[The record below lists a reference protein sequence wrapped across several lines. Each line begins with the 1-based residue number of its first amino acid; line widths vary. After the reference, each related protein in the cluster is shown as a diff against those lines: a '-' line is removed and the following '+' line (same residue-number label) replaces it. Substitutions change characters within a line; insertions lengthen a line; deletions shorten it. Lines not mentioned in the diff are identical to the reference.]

1 MATFDRGNLFQT
13 ELFEKNVLIPYLQDY
28 RNVTNFAR
36 FMGGSDAVI
45 YNKMESKGDGD
56 RIVFPLRQTFDPA
69 VAIGNEQLEGNEQE
83 LTYVSDMVD
92 VGRIRFATLLTDTQ
106 LMSLQTKF
114 QLESDVRADLLS
126 QADMLNTKRILQSFA
141 LAFDG
146 GAAGV
151 VPNLNQQFTYADL
164 RARILAS
171 RLDQAAGGISRA
183 RILIGDPTLSGNGNN
198 SKTTYASL
206 AVALIS
212 GNGGFAAD
220 RHKMNVN
227 HIRQLFNQAA
237 TGQSLTITDNTFTV
251 KESSIRP
258 YKYKTHLGFED
269 KRYVLFIA
277 PETYNMLATDPVWQ
291 AQVNRGV
298 IENQDQ
304 PSILYGSMYKGTI
317 EGVMVIV
324 IPELSN
330 FLIRNLA
337 NDQTYAYS
345 MFCGAAA
352 VGFGMGQTPT
362 FTFRS
367 STDYEL
373 YKGLAHNE
381 ISGLK
386 LLKYPSK
393 ARGVKGNNN
402 NLVEYGVVHSFTT
415 IA

>member
-1 MATFDRGNLFQT
+1 MATFDRSNIFQN
-13 ELFEKNVLIPYLQDY
+13 ELFEKNVLIPYLMDY

-45 YNKMESKGDGD
+45 YNKMENKGDGD

-92 VGRIRFATLLTDTQ
+92 VGRIRFATLLTDAQ
-106 LMSLQTKF
+106 LMSIQTKF

-141 LAFDG
+141 LTFDG
-146 GAAGV
+146 GVGGIN
-151 VPNLNQQFTYADL
+151 PTLNQQFTYAEL
-164 RARILAS
+164 RDRILAS
-171 RLDQAAGGISRA
+171 RLDQAAGGISRS
-183 RILIGDPTLSGNGNN
+183 RILIGDPNLAGGN
-198 SKTTYASL
+198 SRTTYATL
-206 AVALIS
+206 ADALLVAEFPVAT
-212 GNGGFAAD
+212 NT
-220 RHKMNVN
+220 MNVS

-237 TGQSLTITDNTFTV
+237 TGQSLTITNPTFTV

-277 PETYNMLATDPVWQ
+277 PETYNKLAGDPVWQ

-304 PSILYGSMYKGTI
+304 PSILFGSMYKGTI

-330 FLIRNLA
+330 FLITNG
-337 NDQTYAYS
+337 NGEVYAYS

-352 VGFGMGQTPT
+352 LGFGMGQTPT
-362 FTFRS
+362 FTLRS
-367 STDYEL
+367 STDYDL

-393 ARGVKGNNN
+393 SRGVRGNNN

>member
-1 MATFDRGNLFQT
+1 MATFDRSNIFQN
-13 ELFEKNVLIPYLQDY
+13 ELFMKKVVIPYLKDY
-28 RNVTNFAR
+28 RNITNFAR

-45 YNKMESKGDGD
+45 YNKMENKGDGD
-56 RIVFPLRQTFDPA
+56 RIIFPLRQTFDP
-69 VAIGNEQLEGNEQE
+69 VVSIGNEQLEGNENE

-92 VGRIRFATLLTDTQ
+92 VGRVRFATLLTDVQ
-106 LMSLQTKF
+106 LMSLQTDF

-126 QADMLNTKRILQSFA
+126 QADSFNTKRILQSFA

-146 GAAGV
+146 GAAGI
-151 VPNLNQQFTYADL
+151 VPSLNQQFSYSDL
-164 RARILAS
+164 KARILAS
-171 RLDQAAGGISRA
+171 RLDQAAGGISRS
-183 RILIGDPTLSGNGNN
+183 RILIGDPNLVGGNAR
-198 SKTTYASL
+198 TTYADLVTAL
-206 AVALIS
+206 AV
-212 GNGGFAAD
+212 GNFPVATNT
-220 RHKMNVN
+220 MNVS

-237 TGQSLTITDNTFTV
+237 TGQSLTITNAAYTV
-251 KESSIRP
+251 KESSVRP
-258 YKYKTHLGFED
+258 YKYKTHQGFED

-277 PETYNMLATDPVWQ
+277 PETYNKLAADPVWQ
-291 AQVNRGV
+291 AQISRGV

-330 FLIRNLA
+330 FLITNA
-337 NDQTYAYS
+337 AGNIYAYS
-345 MFCGAAA
+345 LFCGAAA

-367 STDYEL
+367 STDYDL

-386 LLKYPSK
+386 LLKFPSK

-415 IA
+415 IS

>member
-1 MATFDRGNLFQT
+1 MATFDRSNLFQT

-92 VGRIRFATLLTDTQ
+92 VGRIRFATLLTDAQ
-106 LMSLQTKF
+106 LLSLQTKF

-126 QADMLNTKRILQSFA
+126 QADLLNTKRILQSFA

-146 GAAGV
+146 GAGGV
-151 VPNLNQQFTYADL
+151 VPSLNQQFSYSDL

-183 RILIGDPTLSGNGNN
+183 RILIGDPNLAGSNSG
-198 SKTTYASL
+198 TTYATL
-206 AVALIS
+206 AAALLVANFTVA
-212 GNGGFAAD
+212 GNT
-220 RHKMNVN
+220 MNVS
-227 HIRQLFNQAA
+227 HIRQLFNQAS
-237 TGQSLTITDNTFTV
+237 TGQSLPISNATYTV
-251 KESSIRP
+251 KESSVRP

-277 PETYNMLATDPVWQ
+277 PETYNKLASDPVWQ
-291 AQVNRGV
+291 AQITRGT

-330 FLIRNLA
+330 FLITNA
-337 NDQTYAYS
+337 AGNIYALS
-345 MFCGAAA
+345 LFCGAAA
-352 VGFGMGQTPT
+352 IGFGMGQTPT

-373 YKGLAHNE
+373 YRGLAHNE

-386 LLKYPSK
+386 VLKYPSK
-393 ARGVKGNNN
+393 SRGVKGNNT
-402 NLVEYGVVHSFTT
+402 NLVEYGCLYSFTT

>member
-1 MATFDRGNLFQT
+1 MATFDRSNLFQT

-92 VGRIRFATLLTDTQ
+92 VGRIRFATLLTDAQ
-106 LMSLQTKF
+106 LLSLQTKF

-126 QADMLNTKRILQSFA
+126 QADLLNTKRILQSFA

-146 GAAGV
+146 GAGGV
-151 VPNLNQQFTYADL
+151 VPSLNQQFSYSDL

-183 RILIGDPTLSGNGNN
+183 RILIGDPNLAGSNSG
-198 SKTTYASL
+198 TTYTTL
-206 AVALIS
+206 AAALLVANFTVA
-212 GNGGFAAD
+212 GNM
-220 RHKMNVN
+220 MNVS
-227 HIRQLFNQAA
+227 HIRQLFNQAS
-237 TGQSLTITDNTFTV
+237 TGQSLPISNATYTV
-251 KESSIRP
+251 KESSVRP

-277 PETYNMLATDPVWQ
+277 PETYNKLASDPVWQ
-291 AQVNRGV
+291 AQITRGT

-330 FLIRNLA
+330 FLITNA
-337 NDQTYAYS
+337 AGNIYALS
-345 MFCGAAA
+345 LFCGAAA
-352 VGFGMGQTPT
+352 IGFGMGQTPT

-373 YKGLAHNE
+373 YRGLAHNE

-386 LLKYPSK
+386 VLKYPSK
-393 ARGVKGNNN
+393 SRGVKGNNT
-402 NLVEYGVVHSFTT
+402 NLVEYGCLYSFTT

>member
-1 MATFDRGNLFQT
+1 MATLDRNNLFQT
-13 ELFEKNVLIPYLQDY
+13 QLFEKNVLIPYLQDY
-28 RNVTNFAR
+28 RNITNFAR

-45 YNKMESKGDGD
+45 YNKMENKGDGD
-56 RIVFPLRQTFDPA
+56 RIIFPLRQTFDPA
-69 VAIGNEQLEGNEQE
+69 IAIGNEQLEGNEQE

-92 VGRIRFATLLTDTQ
+92 VGRIRFATLLTDVQ
-106 LMSLQTKF
+106 LLSLQTKF

-126 QADMLNTKRILQSFA
+126 QADVLNTKRILQAFA

-146 GAAGV
+146 GAAGI
-151 VPNLNQQFTYADL
+151 VPSLNQQFSYADL

-183 RILIGDPTLSGNGNN
+183 RILIGDPNLVGGNAR
-198 SKTTYASL
+198 TTYVDLVTAL
-206 AVALIS
+206 AV
-212 GNGGFAAD
+212 GNFPVATNT
-220 RHKMNVN
+220 MNVS

-237 TGQSLTITDNTFTV
+237 TGQSLTITNAAYTV
-251 KESSIRP
+251 KESSVRP

-277 PETYNMLATDPVWQ
+277 PETYNKLAADPVWQ

-330 FLIRNLA
+330 FLITNA
-337 NDQTYAYS
+337 AGNIYAYS
-345 MFCGAAA
+345 LFCGAAA

-402 NLVEYGVVHSFTT
+402 NLVEYGMVHSFTT

>member
-1 MATFDRGNLFQT
+1 MATLDRNNLFQT
-13 ELFEKNVLIPYLQDY
+13 QLFEKNVLIPYLQDY
-28 RNVTNFAR
+28 RNITNFAR

-56 RIVFPLRQTFDPA
+56 RIIFPLRQTFDPA
-69 VAIGNEQLEGNEQE
+69 IAIGNEQLEGNEQE

-92 VGRIRFATLLTDTQ
+92 VGRIRFATLLTDVQ

-146 GAAGV
+146 GAAGIN
-151 VPNLNQQFTYADL
+151 PSLNQQFTYSDL

-183 RILIGDPTLSGNGNN
+183 RILIGDPNLVGGNAR
-198 SKTTYASL
+198 TTYADL
-206 AVALIS
+206 TTALLVAQFPVAT
-212 GNGGFAAD
+212 NT
-220 RHKMNVN
+220 MNVS

-237 TGQSLTITDNTFTV
+237 TGQSLTINNAAYTV
-251 KESSIRP
+251 KESSVRP
-258 YKYKTHLGFED
+258 YKYKTHQGFED

-277 PETYNMLATDPVWQ
+277 PETYNKLAADPVWQ

-330 FLIRNLA
+330 FLITNA
-337 NDQTYAYS
+337 AGNVYAYS

>member
-1 MATFDRGNLFQT
+1 MATLDRNNLFQT
-13 ELFEKNVLIPYLQDY
+13 QLFEKNVLIPYLQDY

-45 YNKMESKGDGD
+45 YNKMENKGDGD
-56 RIVFPLRQTFDPA
+56 RIIFPLRQTFDPA

-83 LTYVSDMVD
+83 LVYVSDMVD
-92 VGRIRFATLLTDTQ
+92 VGRIRYATLLTDVQ
-106 LMSLQTKF
+106 LLSLQTKF

-141 LAFDG
+141 LALDG

-151 VPNLNQQFTYADL
+151 VPTLNQQFTYADL

-171 RLDQAAGGISRA
+171 RLDVAAGGGISRA
-183 RILIGDPTLSGNGNN
+183 RILIGDPNLNGGNCR
-198 SKTTYASL
+198 TTYADL
-206 AVALIS
+206 VTALTAANFPVATNL
-212 GNGGFAAD
+212 
-220 RHKMNVN
+220 MNVS

-237 TGQSLTITDNTFTV
+237 TGQSLTITNAAYTV

-258 YKYKTHLGFED
+258 YKYKTHSGFED

-277 PETYNMLATDPVWQ
+277 PETYNKLASDAVWQ

-304 PSILYGSMYKGTI
+304 PSILYGSAYKGTI
-317 EGVMVIV
+317 EGTMVIV

-330 FLIRNLA
+330 FIITNG
-337 NDQTYAYS
+337 NNIYAYS

-362 FTFRS
+362 FTLRS
-367 STDYEL
+367 STDYDL

-393 ARGVKGNNN
+393 ARGVRGNNT

-415 IA
+415 IS

>member
-1 MATFDRGNLFQT
+1 MTTLDRNNLFQT
-13 ELFEKNVLIPYLQDY
+13 QLFETNVLIPYLQDY

-45 YNKMESKGDGD
+45 YNKMENKGDGD

-92 VGRIRFATLLTDTQ
+92 VGRIRFATLLTDVQ

-126 QADMLNTKRILQSFA
+126 QADSLNTKRILQAFA

-146 GAAGV
+146 GAAGIN
-151 VPNLNQQFTYADL
+151 PSLNQQFSYSDL

-171 RLDQAAGGISRA
+171 RLDLPAGGGISRA
-183 RILIGDPTLSGNGNN
+183 RILIGDPNLVGGNAR
-198 SKTTYASL
+198 TTYGAINVAL
-206 AVALIS
+206 AV
-212 GNGGFAAD
+212 GNFPVATNT
-220 RHKMNVN
+220 MNVS

-237 TGQSLTITDNTFTV
+237 TGQSLTITDTTYTV

-258 YKYKTHLGFED
+258 YKYKTHQGFED

-277 PETYNMLATDPVWQ
+277 PETYNKLAADPVWQ
-291 AQVNRGV
+291 AQVNRGI

-330 FLIRNLA
+330 FLITNGVG
-337 NDQTYAYS
+337 NIYAYS
-345 MFCGAAA
+345 LFCGAAA

-402 NLVEYGVVHSFTT
+402 NLVEYGMVHSFTT

>member
-1 MATFDRGNLFQT
+1 MATFDRSNVFQS
-13 ELFEKNVLIPYLQDY
+13 ELFERNVTIPYLQDY

-45 YNKMESKGDGD
+45 YNKLENKGDGD
-56 RIVFPLRQTFDPA
+56 RIIFPLRQTFDPA

-92 VGRIRFATLLTDTQ
+92 VGRIRFATLLTDPQ
-106 LMSLQTKF
+106 LMSLQTNF
-114 QLESDVRADLLS
+114 QLDADVRADLLS

-151 VPNLNQQFTYADL
+151 NPSLNQQFAYSQL
-164 RARILAS
+164 RDRILAS

-183 RILIGDPTLSGNGNN
+183 RILIGDPNLVGGN
-198 SKTTYASL
+198 SRTTYADL
-206 AVALIS
+206 TAALLVA
-212 GNGGFAAD
+212 NFPVATNT
-220 RHKMNVN
+220 MNVS
-227 HIRQLFNQAA
+227 HIRQLFNQAS
-237 TGQSLTITDNTFTV
+237 TGQSLTITDAAYTV
-251 KESSIRP
+251 KESSVRP

-277 PETYNMLATDPVWQ
+277 PETYNKLAADPVWQ

-317 EGVMVIV
+317 EGVMIIV

-330 FLIRNLA
+330 FLITNA
-337 NDQTYAYS
+337 AGNIYAYS

-367 STDYEL
+367 STDYDL

-386 LLKYPSK
+386 LLKYSSK
-393 ARGVKGNNN
+393 VRGVRGNNN

>member
-1 MATFDRGNLFQT
+1 MATFDRSNIFQN
-13 ELFEKNVLIPYLQDY
+13 ELFMKNVTIPYLQDY

-45 YNKMESKGDGD
+45 YNKMENKGDGD
-56 RIVFPLRQTFDPA
+56 RIIFPLRQTFDPA

-92 VGRIRFATLLTDTQ
+92 VGRIRFATLLTDVQ
-106 LMSLQTKF
+106 LLSLQTKF

-151 VPNLNQQFTYADL
+151 NPSLNQQFTYGQL
-164 RARILAS
+164 RDRILAS

-183 RILIGDPTLSGNGNN
+183 RILIGDPNLVGGNAR
-198 SKTTYASL
+198 TTYADL
-206 AVALIS
+206 VTALVVGNFPVAT
-212 GNGGFAAD
+212 NT
-220 RHKMNVN
+220 MNVS
-227 HIRQLFNQAA
+227 HIRQLFNQAS
-237 TGQSLTITDNTFTV
+237 TGQSLTITNAAYTV
-251 KESSIRP
+251 KESSVRP

-277 PETYNMLATDPVWQ
+277 PETYNKLAADPVWQ
-291 AQVNRGV
+291 AQINRGV

-330 FLIRNLA
+330 FLITNA
-337 NDQTYAYS
+337 AGNIYAYS

-352 VGFGMGQTPT
+352 IGFGMGQTPT

>member
-1 MATFDRGNLFQT
+1 MATFERSNIFQN
-13 ELFEKNVLIPYLQDY
+13 ELFMKNVVIPYLQDY

-56 RIVFPLRQTFDPA
+56 RIIFPLRQTFDPA

-92 VGRIRFATLLTDTQ
+92 VGRIRFATLLTDVQ

-126 QADMLNTKRILQSFA
+126 QADVLNTKRILQAFA

-146 GAAGV
+146 GAAGI
-151 VPNLNQQFTYADL
+151 VPSLNQQFSYSDL

-183 RILIGDPTLSGNGNN
+183 RILIGDPNLVGGNAR
-198 SKTTYASL
+198 TTYADLVTAL
-206 AVALIS
+206 AV
-212 GNGGFAAD
+212 GNFPVATNT
-220 RHKMNVN
+220 MNVS

-237 TGQSLTITDNTFTV
+237 TGQSLTITNAAYTV

-277 PETYNMLATDPVWQ
+277 PETYNKLAADPVWQ

-330 FLIRNLA
+330 FLITNA
-337 NDQTYAYS
+337 AGNIYAYS
-345 MFCGAAA
+345 LFCGAAA

-402 NLVEYGVVHSFTT
+402 NLVEYGIVHSFTT

>member
-1 MATFDRGNLFQT
+1 MATLDRNNLFQT

-28 RNVTNFAR
+28 RNITNFAR

-45 YNKMESKGDGD
+45 YNKMENKGDGD
-56 RIVFPLRQTFDPA
+56 RIIFPLRQTFDPA

-92 VGRIRFATLLTDTQ
+92 VGRIRFATLLTDVQ

-126 QADMLNTKRILQSFA
+126 QADMLNTKRILQAFA

-146 GAAGV
+146 GVAGV
-151 VPNLNQQFTYADL
+151 NPSLNQQFTYAQL
-164 RARILAS
+164 RDRILAS

-183 RILIGDPTLSGNGNN
+183 RILIGDPNLVGGNAR
-198 SKTTYASL
+198 TTYADLVTAL
-206 AVALIS
+206 AV
-212 GNGGFAAD
+212 GNFPVATNT
-220 RHKMNVN
+220 MNVS

-237 TGQSLTITDNTFTV
+237 TGQSLTITNAAYTV
-251 KESSIRP
+251 KESSVRP
-258 YKYKTHLGFED
+258 YKYKTHQGFED

-277 PETYNMLATDPVWQ
+277 PETYNKLAADPVWQ

-330 FLIRNLA
+330 FLITNA
-337 NDQTYAYS
+337 AGNIYAYS
-345 MFCGAAA
+345 LFCGAAA

-402 NLVEYGVVHSFTT
+402 NLVEYGMVHSFTT

>member
-1 MATFDRGNLFQT
+1 MATFDRSNVFQSELFQR
-13 ELFEKNVLIPYLQDY
+13 NVTIPYLQEY

-45 YNKMESKGDGD
+45 YNKMENKGDGD
-56 RIVFPLRQTFDPA
+56 RIIFPLRQTFDPA

-92 VGRIRFATLLTDTQ
+92 VGRIRFATLLTDVQ

-151 VPNLNQQFTYADL
+151 NPSLNQQFAYSQL
-164 RARILAS
+164 RDRILAS

-183 RILIGDPTLSGNGNN
+183 RILIGDPNLVGGN
-198 SKTTYASL
+198 SRTTYADL
-206 AVALIS
+206 TAALLVA
-212 GNGGFAAD
+212 NFPVATNT
-220 RHKMNVN
+220 MNVS

-237 TGQSLTITDNTFTV
+237 TGQSLTITNAAYTV

-277 PETYNMLATDPVWQ
+277 PETYNKLAADPVWQ

-317 EGVMVIV
+317 EGVMIIV

-330 FLIRNLA
+330 FLITNA
-337 NDQTYAYS
+337 AGNIYAYS

-367 STDYEL
+367 STDYDL

-386 LLKYPSK
+386 LLKYSSK
-393 ARGVKGNNN
+393 VRGVRGNNN

>member
-1 MATFDRGNLFQT
+1 
-13 ELFEKNVLIPYLQDY
+13 
-28 RNVTNFAR
+28 
-36 FMGGSDAVI
+36 
-45 YNKMESKGDGD
+45 
-56 RIVFPLRQTFDPA
+56 
-69 VAIGNEQLEGNEQE
+69 
-83 LTYVSDMVD
+83 MVD
-92 VGRIRFATLLTDTQ
+92 VGRIRFATLLTDVQ

-114 QLESDVRADLLS
+114 QLEADVRADLLS
-126 QADMLNTKRILQSFA
+126 QADVLNTKRILQAFA

-146 GAAGV
+146 GAAGI
-151 VPNLNQQFTYADL
+151 VPSLNQQFSYSDL

-183 RILIGDPTLSGNGNN
+183 RILIGDPNLVGGNAR
-198 SKTTYASL
+198 TTYADLVTAL
-206 AVALIS
+206 AV
-212 GNGGFAAD
+212 GNFPVATNT
-220 RHKMNVN
+220 MNVS

-237 TGQSLTITDNTFTV
+237 TGQSLTITNAAYTV

-277 PETYNMLATDPVWQ
+277 PETYNKLAADPVWQ

-330 FLIRNLA
+330 FLITTA
-337 NDQTYAYS
+337 GGTYAYS
-345 MFCGAAA
+345 LFCGAAA

-386 LLKYPSK
+386 LLKYSSK
-393 ARGVKGNNN
+393 VRGVRGNNN
-402 NLVEYGVVHSFTT
+402 NLVEYGMVHSFTT

>member
-1 MATFDRGNLFQT
+1 MTTFDRSNIFQT

-45 YNKMESKGDGD
+45 YNKMENKGDGD
-56 RIVFPLRQTFDPA
+56 RIVFPLRQTFDP
-69 VAIGNEQLEGNEQE
+69 VVSIGNEQLEGNENE

-92 VGRIRFATLLTDTQ
+92 VGRIRFATLLTDAQ

-114 QLESDVRADLLS
+114 NLESDVKADLLS
-126 QADMLNTKRILQSFA
+126 QADSLNTKRILQSFA

-151 VPNLNQQFTYADL
+151 NPSLNQQFDYSQL
-164 RARILAS
+164 RDRILAS
-171 RLDQAAGGISRA
+171 RLDLANGGISRA
-183 RILIGDPTLSGNGNN
+183 RILIGDPNLAGGN
-198 SKTTYASL
+198 SRTTYADL
-206 AVALIS
+206 ATALLVAQFPVAT
-212 GNGGFAAD
+212 NA
-220 RHKMNVN
+220 MNVS

-237 TGQSLTITDNTFTV
+237 TGQSLVISNNAFTV

-277 PETYNMLATDPVWQ
+277 PETYNKLAADPVWQ

-330 FLIRNLA
+330 FIIRNA
-337 NDQTYAYS
+337 AGNTYAYS
-345 MFCGAAA
+345 LFCGAAA

-367 STDYEL
+367 STDYGL
-373 YKGLAHNE
+373 YRGLAHNE

-393 ARGVKGNNN
+393 AKGVRGNNT

-415 IA
+415 IS

>member
-1 MATFDRGNLFQT
+1 MATFDRSNLFQT

-69 VAIGNEQLEGNEQE
+69 IAIGNEQLEGNEQE

-92 VGRIRFATLLTDTQ
+92 VGRIRFATLLTDVQ

-146 GAAGV
+146 GAAGIN
-151 VPNLNQQFTYADL
+151 PSLNQQFTYAQL
-164 RARILAS
+164 RDRILAS
-171 RLDQAAGGISRA
+171 RLDQATGGVSRA
-183 RILIGDPTLSGNGNN
+183 RILIGDPNLVGGN
-198 SKTTYASL
+198 SRTTYADL
-206 AVALIS
+206 TAALLVA
-212 GNGGFAAD
+212 NFPVATNT
-220 RHKMNVN
+220 MNVS

-237 TGQSLTITDNTFTV
+237 TGQSLTISNSTYTV
-251 KESSIRP
+251 KESSVRP

-277 PETYNMLATDPVWQ
+277 PETYNKLAADPVWQ

-317 EGVMVIV
+317 EGVMIIV

-330 FLIRNLA
+330 FLITNA
-337 NDQTYAYS
+337 AGNTYAYS

-367 STDYEL
+367 STDYDL

>member
-1 MATFDRGNLFQT
+1 MATLDRNNLFQT
-13 ELFEKNVLIPYLQDY
+13 QLFEKNVLIPYLQDY

-45 YNKMESKGDGD
+45 YNKMENKGDGD
-56 RIVFPLRQTFDPA
+56 RIIFPLRQTFDPA
-69 VAIGNEQLEGNEQE
+69 IAIGNEQLEGNEQE

-92 VGRIRFATLLTDTQ
+92 VGRIRFATLLTDVQ
-106 LMSLQTKF
+106 LLSLQTKF

-126 QADMLNTKRILQSFA
+126 QADVLNTKRILQAFA

-146 GAAGV
+146 GAAGI
-151 VPNLNQQFTYADL
+151 VPSLNQQFSYSDL

-183 RILIGDPTLSGNGNN
+183 RILIGDPNLVGGNAR
-198 SKTTYASL
+198 TTYADLVTAL
-206 AVALIS
+206 AV
-212 GNGGFAAD
+212 GNFPVATNT
-220 RHKMNVN
+220 MNVS

-237 TGQSLTITDNTFTV
+237 TGQSLTITNAAYTV
-251 KESSIRP
+251 KESSVRP

-277 PETYNMLATDPVWQ
+277 PETYNKLAADPVWQ

-330 FLIRNLA
+330 FLITNA
-337 NDQTYAYS
+337 AGNIYAYS
-345 MFCGAAA
+345 LFCGAAA

-402 NLVEYGVVHSFTT
+402 NLVEYGMVHSFTT

>member
-1 MATFDRGNLFQT
+1 MATFDRSNIFQN
-13 ELFEKNVLIPYLQDY
+13 ELFMKNVTIPYLQDY

-45 YNKMESKGDGD
+45 YNKMENKGDGD
-56 RIVFPLRQTFDPA
+56 RIIFPLRQTFDPA

-92 VGRIRFATLLTDTQ
+92 VGRIRFATLLTDVQ
-106 LMSLQTKF
+106 LLSLQTKF

-151 VPNLNQQFTYADL
+151 NPSLNQQFTYGQL
-164 RARILAS
+164 RDRILAS

-183 RILIGDPTLSGNGNN
+183 RILIGDPNLVGGNAR
-198 SKTTYASL
+198 TTYADL
-206 AVALIS
+206 VTALVVGNFPVAT
-212 GNGGFAAD
+212 NT
-220 RHKMNVN
+220 MNVS
-227 HIRQLFNQAA
+227 HIRQLFNQAS
-237 TGQSLTITDNTFTV
+237 TGQSLTITNAGYTV
-251 KESSIRP
+251 KESSVRP

-277 PETYNMLATDPVWQ
+277 PETYNKLAADPVWQ
-291 AQVNRGV
+291 AQINRGV

-330 FLIRNLA
+330 FLITNA
-337 NDQTYAYS
+337 AGNIYAYS

-352 VGFGMGQTPT
+352 IGFGMGQTPT

>member
-1 MATFDRGNLFQT
+1 MATFDRSNIFQN
-13 ELFEKNVLIPYLQDY
+13 ELFMKNVTIPYLQEY

-45 YNKMESKGDGD
+45 YNKMENKGDGD

-92 VGRIRFATLLTDTQ
+92 VGRIRFATLLTDVQ

-126 QADMLNTKRILQSFA
+126 QADSLNTKRILQAFA

-146 GAAGV
+146 GAAGIN
-151 VPNLNQQFTYADL
+151 PSLNQQFSYSDL

-183 RILIGDPTLSGNGNN
+183 RILIGDPNLVGGNAR
-198 SKTTYASL
+198 TTYADLTTAL
-206 AVALIS
+206 AVGQFPVAT
-212 GNGGFAAD
+212 NT
-220 RHKMNVN
+220 MNVS

-237 TGQSLTITDNTFTV
+237 TGQSLPITNAAYTV
-251 KESSIRP
+251 KESSVRP
-258 YKYKTHLGFED
+258 YKYKTHQGFED

-277 PETYNMLATDPVWQ
+277 PETYNKLAADPVWQ

-330 FLIRNLA
+330 FLITNA
-337 NDQTYAYS
+337 AGNIYAYS
-345 MFCGAAA
+345 LFCGAAA

-402 NLVEYGVVHSFTT
+402 NLVEYGMVHSFTT

>member
-1 MATFDRGNLFQT
+1 MATLDRNNLFQT
-13 ELFEKNVLIPYLQDY
+13 QLFEKNVLIPYLQDY

-56 RIVFPLRQTFDPA
+56 RIIFPLRQTFDPA

-92 VGRIRFATLLTDTQ
+92 VGRIRFATLLTDVQ
-106 LMSLQTKF
+106 LTNLQTKF

-126 QADMLNTKRILQSFA
+126 QADVLNTKRILQSFA

-151 VPNLNQQFTYADL
+151 NPSLNQQFSYSDL

-171 RLDQAAGGISRA
+171 RLDQAVGGISRA
-183 RILIGDPTLSGNGNN
+183 RILIGDPNLVGGNAR
-198 SKTTYASL
+198 TTYADL
-206 AVALIS
+206 ATALLVGNFPVAT
-212 GNGGFAAD
+212 NT
-220 RHKMNVN
+220 MNVS

-237 TGQSLTITDNTFTV
+237 TGQSLPITNAAYTV
-251 KESSIRP
+251 KESSVRP

-277 PETYNMLATDPVWQ
+277 PETYNKLAADPVWQ

-330 FLIRNLA
+330 FLITNAA
-337 NDQTYAYS
+337 NNIYAYS
-345 MFCGAAA
+345 LFCGAAA

-393 ARGVKGNNN
+393 VRGVRGNNN
-402 NLVEYGVVHSFTT
+402 NLVEYGLVHSFTT
-415 IA
+415 IS

>member
-1 MATFDRGNLFQT
+1 MATLDRNNLFQT
-13 ELFEKNVLIPYLQDY
+13 QLFEINVLIPYLQDY

-45 YNKMESKGDGD
+45 YNKMENKGDGD
-56 RIVFPLRQTFDPA
+56 RIIFPLRQTFDPA

-92 VGRIRFATLLTDTQ
+92 VGRIRFATLLTDVQ

-126 QADMLNTKRILQSFA
+126 QADSLNTKRILQAFA

-146 GAAGV
+146 GAAGIN
-151 VPNLNQQFTYADL
+151 PSLNQQFSYSDL

-183 RILIGDPTLSGNGNN
+183 RILIGDPNLVGGNAR
-198 SKTTYASL
+198 TTYADLTTAL
-206 AVALIS
+206 AVGQFPVAT
-212 GNGGFAAD
+212 NT
-220 RHKMNVN
+220 MNVS

-237 TGQSLTITDNTFTV
+237 TGQSLTITNAAYTV

-277 PETYNMLATDPVWQ
+277 PETYNKLAADPVWQ

-330 FLIRNLA
+330 FLITNA
-337 NDQTYAYS
+337 AGNIYAYS
-345 MFCGAAA
+345 LFCGAAA

-367 STDYEL
+367 STDYGL
-373 YKGLAHNE
+373 YRGLAHNE

-386 LLKYPSK
+386 VLKYPSK
-393 ARGVKGNNN
+393 AKGVKGNNT

-415 IA
+415 IV

>member
-1 MATFDRGNLFQT
+1 MATLDRGNLFQT

-28 RNVTNFAR
+28 RNITNFAR

-56 RIVFPLRQTFDPA
+56 RIIFPLRQTFDPA

-92 VGRIRFATLLTDTQ
+92 VGRIRFATLLTDVQ

-151 VPNLNQQFTYADL
+151 NPSLNQQFNYGQL
-164 RARILAS
+164 RDRILAS

-183 RILIGDPTLSGNGNN
+183 RILIGDPNLVGGN
-198 SKTTYASL
+198 SRTTYADL
-206 AVALIS
+206 TAALLVGNFPVAT
-212 GNGGFAAD
+212 NT
-220 RHKMNVN
+220 MNVS
-227 HIRQLFNQAA
+227 HIRQLFNQAS
-237 TGQSLTITDNTFTV
+237 TGQSLTITNAAYTV
-251 KESSIRP
+251 KESSVRP

-277 PETYNMLATDPVWQ
+277 PETYNKLAADPVWQ
-291 AQVNRGV
+291 AQISRGV

-330 FLIRNLA
+330 FLITNA
-337 NDQTYAYS
+337 AGNIYAYS

>member
-1 MATFDRGNLFQT
+1 MATLDRGNLFQT

-28 RNVTNFAR
+28 RNITNFAR

-56 RIVFPLRQTFDPA
+56 RIIFPLRQTFDPA

-92 VGRIRFATLLTDTQ
+92 VGRIRFATLLTDVQ

-126 QADMLNTKRILQSFA
+126 QADSLNTKRILQAFA

-151 VPNLNQQFTYADL
+151 NPSLNQQFSYSDL

-183 RILIGDPTLSGNGNN
+183 RILIGDPNLVGGNAR
-198 SKTTYASL
+198 TTYADL
-206 AVALIS
+206 ATALLVGNFPVAT
-212 GNGGFAAD
+212 NT
-220 RHKMNVN
+220 MNVS

-237 TGQSLTITDNTFTV
+237 TGQSLTITNAAYTV
-251 KESSIRP
+251 KESSVRP

-277 PETYNMLATDPVWQ
+277 PETYNKLAADPVWQ

-330 FLIRNLA
+330 FLITNA
-337 NDQTYAYS
+337 AGNIYAYS

-367 STDYEL
+367 STDYDL

>member
-1 MATFDRGNLFQT
+1 MSTFDRGNFFQT

-45 YNKMESKGDGD
+45 YNKMENKGDGD

-92 VGRIRFATLLTDTQ
+92 VGRIRFATLLTDVQ
-106 LMSLQTKF
+106 LMTIQTKF

-146 GAAGV
+146 GVGGV
-151 VPNLNQQFTYADL
+151 VPSLNQQFTYADL

-171 RLDQAAGGISRA
+171 RLDQAAGGISRS
-183 RILIGDPTLSGNGNN
+183 RILIGDPNLAGGN
-198 SKTTYASL
+198 SRTTYADL
-206 AVALIS
+206 ETALVVGNFPVAT
-212 GNGGFAAD
+212 NT
-220 RHKMNVN
+220 MNVS

-237 TGQSLTITDNTFTV
+237 TGQSLTITNPAYTV

-277 PETYNMLATDPVWQ
+277 PETYNKLAADPVWQ

-304 PSILYGSMYKGTI
+304 PSILFGSMYKGTI

-330 FLIRNLA
+330 FLITNAENPVR
-337 NDQTYAYS
+337 TYAYS
-345 MFCGAAA
+345 LFCGAAA
-352 VGFGMGQTPT
+352 LGFGMGQTPT

-367 STDYEL
+367 STDYDL

-393 ARGVKGNNN
+393 ARGVRGNNQ

-415 IA
+415 IS

>member
-1 MATFDRGNLFQT
+1 MATFDRNNLFQT
-13 ELFEKNVLIPYLQDY
+13 ELFEKNVLFPYLQEY

-56 RIVFPLRQTFDPA
+56 RIIFPLRQTFDPA
-69 VAIGNEQLEGNEQE
+69 VSIGNEQLEGNENE

-92 VGRIRFATLLTDTQ
+92 VGRIRFATLLTDAQ
-106 LMSLQTKF
+106 LLSLQTKF

-126 QADMLNTKRILQSFA
+126 QADLLNTKRILQSFA

-146 GAAGV
+146 GAGGV
-151 VPNLNQQFTYADL
+151 NPSLNQQFSYSDL
-164 RARILAS
+164 RTRILAS

-183 RILIGDPTLSGNGNN
+183 RILIGDPNLGGGNCR
-198 SKTTYASL
+198 TTYADL
-206 AVALIS
+206 AAALLVA
-212 GNGGFAAD
+212 NFPVATNT
-220 RHKMNVN
+220 MNVS

-237 TGQSLTITDNTFTV
+237 TGQSLTISNATYTV
-251 KESSIRP
+251 KESSVRP
-258 YKYKTHLGFED
+258 YKYKTHQGFED

-277 PETYNMLATDPVWQ
+277 PETYNKLAADPVWQ

-330 FLIRNLA
+330 LLITNA
-337 NDQTYAYS
+337 AGNIYAYS
-345 MFCGAAA
+345 LFCGAAA

-373 YKGLAHNE
+373 YRGLAHNE

-393 ARGVKGNNN
+393 SRGVKGNNT

-415 IA
+415 IV

>member
-1 MATFDRGNLFQT
+1 MSVTFKRDNIFQT

-45 YNKMESKGDGD
+45 YNKMENKGDGD

-92 VGRIRFATLLTDTQ
+92 VGRIRFATLLTDVQ
-106 LMSLQTKF
+106 LMTIQTKF

-146 GAAGV
+146 GGAGI

-183 RILIGDPTLSGNGNN
+183 RILIGDPNLVGGNAR
-198 SKTTYASL
+198 TTYADL
-206 AVALIS
+206 TAALVVGEFPVAT
-212 GNGGFAAD
+212 NT
-220 RHKMNVN
+220 MNVS

-237 TGQSLTITDNTFTV
+237 TGQSLTITDPAYTV

-258 YKYKTHLGFED
+258 YKYKTRLGFED

-277 PETYNMLATDPVWQ
+277 PETYNKLAADPVWQ

-330 FLIRNLA
+330 FLITNA
-337 NDQTYAYS
+337 NGEVYAYS

-367 STDYEL
+367 STDYDL

>member
-1 MATFDRGNLFQT
+1 MATFDRSNIFQN
-13 ELFEKNVLIPYLQDY
+13 ELFMKNVTFPYLQDY

-45 YNKMESKGDGD
+45 YNKMENKGDGD
-56 RIVFPLRQTFDPA
+56 RIIFPLRQTFDPA

-92 VGRIRFATLLTDTQ
+92 VGRIRFATLLTDVQ

-126 QADMLNTKRILQSFA
+126 QADVLNTKRILQAFV

-146 GAAGV
+146 GAAGIN
-151 VPNLNQQFTYADL
+151 PSLNQQFSYSDL

-183 RILIGDPTLSGNGNN
+183 RILIGDPNLVGGNAR
-198 SKTTYASL
+198 TTYATL
-206 AVALIS
+206 ALALLVGNFPVAT
-212 GNGGFAAD
+212 NT
-220 RHKMNVN
+220 MNVS

-237 TGQSLTITDNTFTV
+237 TGQSLTITNAAYTV
-251 KESSIRP
+251 KESSVRP
-258 YKYKTHLGFED
+258 YKYKTHQGFED

-277 PETYNMLATDPVWQ
+277 PETYNKLAADPVWQ

-330 FLIRNLA
+330 FLITNA
-337 NDQTYAYS
+337 AGNIYAYS
-345 MFCGAAA
+345 LFCGAAA

-402 NLVEYGVVHSFTT
+402 NLVEYGMVHSFTT

>member
-1 MATFDRGNLFQT
+1 MATFDRNNTFQT
-13 ELFEKNVLIPYLQDY
+13 QLFEKNVLIPYLQDY

-56 RIVFPLRQTFDPA
+56 RIIFPLRQTFDP
-69 VAIGNEQLEGNEQE
+69 VVSIGNEQLEGNENE

-92 VGRIRFATLLTDTQ
+92 VGRIRYATLLTDIQ
-106 LMSLQTKF
+106 LMNLQTKF
-114 QLESDVRADLLS
+114 QLESDVKADLLA
-126 QADMLNTKRILQSFA
+126 QADSLNTKRILQSFA

-151 VPNLNQQFTYADL
+151 VPSLNQQFSYADL
-164 RARILAS
+164 KARILAS
-171 RLDQAAGGISRA
+171 RLDVAAGGGISRA
-183 RILIGDPTLSGNGNN
+183 RILIGDPNLAGGNCR
-198 SKTTYASL
+198 TTYADL
-206 AVALIS
+206 ATALVVANFPVDTNAMS
-212 GNGGFAAD
+212 
-220 RHKMNVN
+220 VS
-227 HIRQLFNQAA
+227 HIRQLFNQAS
-237 TGQSLTITDNTFTV
+237 TGQSLTITNAAYTV

-258 YKYKTHLGFED
+258 YKYKTYSGFED

-277 PETYNMLATDPVWQ
+277 PETYNKLAADPVWQ

-330 FLIRNLA
+330 FLITNA
-337 NDQTYAYS
+337 AGNIYAYS
-345 MFCGAAA
+345 LFCGAAA

>member
-13 ELFEKNVLIPYLQDY
+13 QLFEKNVLIPYLQDY
-28 RNVTNFAR
+28 RNITNFAR

-45 YNKMESKGDGD
+45 YNKMENKGDGD

-69 VAIGNEQLEGNEQE
+69 IAIGNEQLEGNEQE

-92 VGRIRFATLLTDTQ
+92 VGRIRFATLLTDVQ

-151 VPNLNQQFTYADL
+151 NPSLNQQFNYGQL
-164 RARILAS
+164 RDRILAS
-171 RLDQAAGGISRA
+171 RLDQATGGVSRA
-183 RILIGDPTLSGNGNN
+183 RILIGDPNLVGGN
-198 SKTTYASL
+198 SRTTYADL
-206 AVALIS
+206 TAALLVGNFPVAT
-212 GNGGFAAD
+212 NT
-220 RHKMNVN
+220 MNVS
-227 HIRQLFNQAA
+227 HIRQLFNQAS
-237 TGQSLTITDNTFTV
+237 TGQSLTITNAAYTV
-251 KESSIRP
+251 KESSVRP

-277 PETYNMLATDPVWQ
+277 PETYNKLAADPVWQ
-291 AQVNRGV
+291 AQISRGV

-317 EGVMVIV
+317 EGVMIIV

-330 FLIRNLA
+330 FLITNA
-337 NDQTYAYS
+337 AGNTYAYS

-352 VGFGMGQTPT
+352 IGFGMGQTPT

-367 STDYEL
+367 STDYDL

>member
-1 MATFDRGNLFQT
+1 MATFERSNIFQN
-13 ELFEKNVLIPYLQDY
+13 ELFMKNVTIPYLQDY

-56 RIVFPLRQTFDPA
+56 RIIFPLRQTFDPA

-92 VGRIRFATLLTDTQ
+92 VGRIRFATLLTDVQ

-151 VPNLNQQFTYADL
+151 NPSLNQQFTYSDL

-183 RILIGDPTLSGNGNN
+183 RILIGDPNLVGGNAR
-198 SKTTYASL
+198 TTYADLVTAL
-206 AVALIS
+206 AVGQFPVAT
-212 GNGGFAAD
+212 NT
-220 RHKMNVN
+220 MNVS

-237 TGQSLTITDNTFTV
+237 TGQSLTITNAAYTV

-277 PETYNMLATDPVWQ
+277 PETYNKLAADPVWQ

-330 FLIRNLA
+330 FLITNA
-337 NDQTYAYS
+337 AGNVYAYS

-386 LLKYPSK
+386 LLKYSSK
-393 ARGVKGNNN
+393 VRGVRGNNN

>member
-1 MATFDRGNLFQT
+1 M
-13 ELFEKNVLIPYLQDY
+13 KNVTIPYLQEY

-45 YNKMESKGDGD
+45 YNKMENKGDGD

-92 VGRIRFATLLTDTQ
+92 VGRIRFATLLTDVQ

-126 QADMLNTKRILQSFA
+126 QADSLNTKRILQAFA

-146 GAAGV
+146 GAAGIN
-151 VPNLNQQFTYADL
+151 PSLNQQFSYSDL

-183 RILIGDPTLSGNGNN
+183 RILIGDPNLVGGNAR
-198 SKTTYASL
+198 TTYADLTTAL
-206 AVALIS
+206 AVGQFPVAT
-212 GNGGFAAD
+212 NT
-220 RHKMNVN
+220 MNVS

-237 TGQSLTITDNTFTV
+237 TGQSLPITNAAYTV
-251 KESSIRP
+251 KESSVRP
-258 YKYKTHLGFED
+258 YKYKTHQGFED

-277 PETYNMLATDPVWQ
+277 PETYNKLAADPVWQ

-330 FLIRNLA
+330 FLITNA
-337 NDQTYAYS
+337 AGNIYAYS
-345 MFCGAAA
+345 LFCGAAA

-402 NLVEYGVVHSFTT
+402 NLVEYGMVHSFTT

>member
-1 MATFDRGNLFQT
+1 MATFDRGNFFQT

-151 VPNLNQQFTYADL
+151 VPNLNQQFSYSDL

-183 RILIGDPTLSGNGNN
+183 RILIGDPNLGGGNCR
-198 SKTTYASL
+198 TTYADLVTAL
-206 AVALIS
+206 AV
-212 GNGGFAAD
+212 GNFPVATNV
-220 RHKMNVN
+220 MNVS

-237 TGQSLTITDNTFTV
+237 TGQSLVITDNTFTV

-277 PETYNMLATDPVWQ
+277 PETYNKLAADAVWQ

-304 PSILYGSMYKGTI
+304 PSILFGSMYKGTI

-330 FLIRNLA
+330 FIITNA
-337 NDQTYAYS
+337 AGNSYAYS
-345 MFCGAAA
+345 LFCGAAA

>member
-1 MATFDRGNLFQT
+1 MATFDRSNIFQN
-13 ELFEKNVLIPYLQDY
+13 ELFMKNVTIPYLQDY
-28 RNVTNFAR
+28 RNITNFAR

-45 YNKMESKGDGD
+45 YNKMENKGDGD
-56 RIVFPLRQTFDPA
+56 RIIFPLRQTFDPA

-92 VGRIRFATLLTDTQ
+92 VGRIRFATLLTDVQ

-126 QADMLNTKRILQSFA
+126 QADVLNTKRILQAFA

-146 GAAGV
+146 GAAGI
-151 VPNLNQQFTYADL
+151 VPSLNQQFSYADL

-183 RILIGDPTLSGNGNN
+183 RILIGDPNLVGGNAR
-198 SKTTYASL
+198 TTYADLVTAL
-206 AVALIS
+206 AV
-212 GNGGFAAD
+212 GNFPVATNT
-220 RHKMNVN
+220 MNVS

-237 TGQSLTITDNTFTV
+237 TGQSLTITNAAYTV
-251 KESSIRP
+251 KESSVRP
-258 YKYKTHLGFED
+258 YKYKTHQGFED

-277 PETYNMLATDPVWQ
+277 PETYNKLAADPVWQ

-330 FLIRNLA
+330 FLITNA
-337 NDQTYAYS
+337 VGNIYAYS
-345 MFCGAAA
+345 LFCGAAA

-402 NLVEYGVVHSFTT
+402 NLVEYGMVHSFTT

>member
-1 MATFDRGNLFQT
+1 MATLDRNNLFQT
-13 ELFEKNVLIPYLQDY
+13 QLFEKNVLIPYLQDY

-56 RIVFPLRQTFDPA
+56 RIIFPLRQTFDPA

-83 LTYVSDMVD
+83 LVYVSDMVD
-92 VGRIRFATLLTDTQ
+92 VGRIRYATLLTDVQ
-106 LMSLQTKF
+106 LLSLQTKF

-141 LAFDG
+141 LALDG

-151 VPNLNQQFTYADL
+151 VPTLNQQFTYADL

-171 RLDQAAGGISRA
+171 RLDVAAGGGISRA
-183 RILIGDPTLSGNGNN
+183 RILIGDPNLNGGNCR
-198 SKTTYASL
+198 TTYADL
-206 AVALIS
+206 VTALTAANFPVATNL
-212 GNGGFAAD
+212 
-220 RHKMNVN
+220 MNVS

-237 TGQSLTITDNTFTV
+237 TGQSLTITNAAYTV

-258 YKYKTHLGFED
+258 YKYKTHSGFED

-277 PETYNMLATDPVWQ
+277 PETYNKLASDAVWQ

-304 PSILYGSMYKGTI
+304 PSILYGSAYKGTI
-317 EGVMVIV
+317 EGTMVIV

-330 FLIRNLA
+330 FIITNG
-337 NDQTYAYS
+337 NNIYAYS

-362 FTFRS
+362 FTLRS
-367 STDYEL
+367 STDYDL

-393 ARGVKGNNN
+393 ARGVRGNNT

-415 IA
+415 IS

>member
-1 MATFDRGNLFQT
+1 MATFERSNIFQN
-13 ELFEKNVLIPYLQDY
+13 ELFMKNVVIPYLQDY

-56 RIVFPLRQTFDPA
+56 RIIFPLRQTFDPA

-92 VGRIRFATLLTDTQ
+92 VGRIRFATLLTDVQ
-106 LMSLQTKF
+106 LTNLQTKF

-126 QADMLNTKRILQSFA
+126 QADVLNTKRILQSFA

-151 VPNLNQQFTYADL
+151 NPSLNQQFSYSDL

-171 RLDQAAGGISRA
+171 RLDQAVGGISRA
-183 RILIGDPTLSGNGNN
+183 RILIGDPNLVGGNAR
-198 SKTTYASL
+198 TTYADLVTAL
-206 AVALIS
+206 AV
-212 GNGGFAAD
+212 GNFPVATNT
-220 RHKMNVN
+220 MNVS

-237 TGQSLTITDNTFTV
+237 TGQSLPITNAAYTV
-251 KESSIRP
+251 KESSVRP

-277 PETYNMLATDPVWQ
+277 PETYNKLAADPVWQ
-291 AQVNRGV
+291 SQVNRGV

-330 FLIRNLA
+330 FLITNA
-337 NDQTYAYS
+337 AGNIYAYS
-345 MFCGAAA
+345 LFCGGAA

-393 ARGVKGNNN
+393 VRGVRGNNN